1 MELSKIVKLSE
12 TSLKEVKKIW
22 LNEFPIEELPDDYT
36 QLVVKSYRN
45 ENCLEITA
53 LEGLN
58 RRKDMLI
65 EWFNNQLEINKMM
78 QGYKD
83 DE

>member
-1 MELSKIVKLSE
+1 MNLSKIVKLSE
-12 TSLKEVKKIW
+12 TSLKEIKKIW
-22 LNEFPIEELPDDYT
+22 LNEFPIQELPDDYT
-36 QLVVKSYRN
+36 QLVVRSFRN
-45 ENCLEITA
+45 DNSLEITA

-78 QGYKD
+78 QDYKD

>member
-1 MELSKIVKLSE
+1 MNLSKIVKLSE

-22 LNEFPIEELPDDYT
+22 LNEFPIQELPDDYT
-36 QLVVKSYRN
+36 QLVVRSFRN
-45 ENCLEITA
+45 DNSLEITA

-58 RRKDMLI
+58 RRKDMLL

-78 QGYKD
+78 QDYKD

>member
-1 MELSKIVKLSE
+1 MNLSKIVKLSE

-22 LNEFPIEELPDDYT
+22 LNEFPIQELPDDYT
-36 QLVVKSYRN
+36 QLVVTSFRN
-45 ENCLEITA
+45 DNSLEITA

-58 RRKDMLI
+58 RRKNMLI

-78 QGYKD
+78 QDYKD

>member
-1 MELSKIVKLSE
+1 MNLSKIVKLSE
-12 TSLKEVKKIW
+12 TNLKEVKKIW

-36 QLVVKSYRN
+36 QLVVTSFRN
-45 ENCLEITA
+45 DNSLEITA

-58 RRKDMLI
+58 RRKDMLL

-78 QGYKD
+78 QDYKD